1 MSTLLPLVSVYC
13 VCMCDT
19 HQELQQSVCPVD
31 TVDNFIHVLYW
42 SLSKL
47 LHHEEN
53 VDQQSAEDLGVTEEC
68 LSILMYYNSI
78 ITGTDA

>member
-1 MSTLLPLVSVYC
+1 MSTLLPLVSVYR
-13 VCMCDT
+13 VYMCDT
-19 HQELQQSVCPVD
+19 HQELQQSVRPVD

-53 VDQQSAEDLGVTEEC
+53 VDQQSAEDLGGDRGEC
-68 LSILMYYNSI
+68 LSILM
-78 ITGTDA
+78 